1 MTHPI
6 FRTGPY
12 PFWRAEATTR
22 HRRLVERFNRPQ
34 DVVRLYRSTDDGLP
48 ELFPGQSVDL
58 LWQEALQNLA
68 PAGLLRRLTE
78 VVRAEGSLG
87 VLAEAIAAV
96 AAAKP
101 LVDQGVAADEVL
113 VINREN
119 LRDLLGRVGSDDHP
133 TKVVFSSGEKK
144 SQSMPV
150 ALFSSL
156 PPPRTS
162 HLSSPPS
169 LSGWPAGPPAPTP
182 GNQSH
187 DAG

>member
-1 MTHPI
+1 MTHPT
-6 FRTGPY
+6 FRPGLY

-22 HRRLVERFNRPQ
+22 HRRLVDRFNRPQ
-34 DVVRLYRSTDDGLP
+34 DVVRLYRSTADGLP

-78 VVRAEGSLG
+78 VVRAEGFLG
-87 VLAEAIAAV
+87 VLVEAISTV

-101 LVDQGVAADEVL
+101 LVNGCITADEVL

-119 LRDLLGRVGSDDHP
+119 LRDLLGRVGSDDQP
-133 TKVVFSSGEKK
+133 TKVV
-144 SQSMPV
+144 
-150 ALFSSL
+150 
-156 PPPRTS
+156 
-162 HLSSPPS
+162 LSAADLASELTTLAQWLARWS
-169 LSGWPAGPPAPTP
+169 ATPTP
-182 GNQSH
+182 GSQSH